1 MNEALKNEINAKLNH
16 LKRMENQTLKE
27 IGIADAKGLKD
38 LKRAKMEALEAIRK
52 ELKRLEA
59 LTLLNCGNT

>member
-1 MNEALKNEINAKLNH
+1 MIDNEINAKLNH
-16 LKRMENQTLKE
+16 LKRMENQTLKD
-27 IGIADAKGLKD
+27 ISKADAEGLKD

-59 LTLLNCGNT
+59 LNTQTGDTREA